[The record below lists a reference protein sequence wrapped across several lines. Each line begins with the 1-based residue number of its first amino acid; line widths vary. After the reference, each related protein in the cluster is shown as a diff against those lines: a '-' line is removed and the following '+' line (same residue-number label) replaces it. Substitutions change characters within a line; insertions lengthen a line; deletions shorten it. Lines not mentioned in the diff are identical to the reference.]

1 MAFLSLIQLCGF
13 RPSFMVSDPPLWFY
27 HTSDGSARSC
37 SLFAGV
43 PSFGVIASEAGSVYS
58 AAPGLYTL

>member
-27 HTSDGSARSC
+27 YTSNRSARSC
-37 SLFAGV
+37 SFFAGV
-43 PSFGVIASEAGSVYS
+43 RSFRVVASGAGSV
-58 AAPGLYTL
+58 